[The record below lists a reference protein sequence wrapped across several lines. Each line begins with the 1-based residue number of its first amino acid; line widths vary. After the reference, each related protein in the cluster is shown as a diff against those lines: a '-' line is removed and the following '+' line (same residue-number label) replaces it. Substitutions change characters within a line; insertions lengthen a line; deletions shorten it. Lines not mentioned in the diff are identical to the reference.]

1 MRVGLAFFWVF
12 ANVPNMNPSI
22 YHILHVVGI
31 LMLFLGYGA
40 LLGRSIAGSDDAKV
54 KKLGSI
60 TSGIGLLLMIIAGF
74 GLIAKL
80 QIGFQPWVIAKMLI
94 WFVLGGLIA
103 LINRKPALAVAL
115 WWGLIALGAIAA
127 VMVYIRPF

>member
-1 MRVGLAFFWVF
+1 M
-12 ANVPNMNPSI
+12 
-22 YHILHVVGI
+22 
-31 LMLFLGYGA
+31 
-40 LLGRSIAGSDDAKV
+40 AGSDDTKV

-60 TSGIGLLLMIIAGF
+60 TSGIGLLFMIIAGF

-80 QIGFQPWVIAKMLI
+80 QIGFQPWVIVKIAI

-103 LINRKPALAVAL
+103 LINRKPALAVPL
-115 WWGLIALGAIAA
+115 WWGLIALGATAA